1 MKRLLLPMAA
11 LVLSACAVAP
21 PTPPKPLVDAWYSAA
36 GVEAIASLN
45 LHETSSGWE
54 GRVGVSSG
62 RAWPLRNIVQKD
74 DTLSFLVP
82 GLLASFSGTKN
93 GEGWSGQWVSGGT
106 TTPISLKPSETP
118 AAAAGHFVTLAGG
131 RQLYLDCRGTGLP
144 AVIFD
149 SGAGGD
155 HNAWKGVQDAIAAT
169 NMACTY
175 DRAAVGASDP
185 GPLPR
190 DAAAIAN
197 DIDAMLAA
205 AKIPAPYVL
214 VGHSLG
220 SYHVRQYANTRLDK
234 VAGIVLVDPS
244 GDNQRALFN
253 AAIPKSATIPA
264 MGFDEQAWRN
274 CVAKLHGALIPR
286 TDPVIK
292 DCQGNDAEIVDASF
306 SAIYAME
313 HTSLAQL
320 TASHR
325 SYGDLPMIVLT
336 RGDYM
341 KGMPPE
347 FDDADRDAMKR
358 VWTGLHRDMTALSK
372 KGQNREIA
380 GAGHFI
386 QADAPQAVITAIR
399 DVLAAGRAK
408 P

>member
-1 MKRLLLPMAA
+1 
-11 LVLSACAVAP
+11 
-21 PTPPKPLVDAWYSAA
+21 
-36 GVEAIASLN
+36 
-45 LHETSSGWE
+45 
-54 GRVGVSSG
+54 
-62 RAWPLRNIVQKD
+62 
-74 DTLSFLVP
+74 
-82 GLLASFSGTKN
+82 
-93 GEGWSGQWVSGGT
+93 
-106 TTPISLKPSETP
+106 
-118 AAAAGHFVTLAGG
+118 
-131 RQLYLDCRGTGLP
+131 LP

-175 DRAAVGASDP
+175 DRASVGASDP

-220 SYHVRQYANTRLDK
+220 SYHVRQYANTRFDK

-372 KGQNREIA
+372 KGLNREIA

-399 DVLAAGRAK
+399 DVLAAGHAK